1 MAGYY
6 LCPGMMSNED
16 MMSMQSEFTQ
26 QRLPMTVQGVELDI
40 ASISREGAGEPVVFL
55 HGFGSSKKDYAD
67 FVLHQAFEGQPF
79 IAWDAP
85 GCGESQCADYSKMGL
100 PFLLETALK
109 VISHAGFTRFHL
121 VGHSMGGLT
130 SLLLAHAFPER
141 VLSFVNIEGNIAPE
155 DCFLSRQIVQYAES
169 DAERFFARFIERTR
183 HSPAWASALYASNL
197 RQKVHAEA
205 VPGIFSSMVDY
216 SDHGELM
223 EKFLNLPCP
232 KMFMYGDQNAGLSYL
247 SSIARRGVKLAEIPH
262 CGHFPMYS
270 NSPEMWRQVALLQQ
284 VARYQD
290 E

>member
-1 MAGYY
+1 
-6 LCPGMMSNED
+6 MMKIQPEL
-16 MMSMQSEFTQ
+16 TW
-26 QRLPMTVQGVELDI
+26 QRLPMTVQGIGLDI
-40 ASISREGAGEPVVFL
+40 ASISREGTGEPVVFL
-55 HGFGSSKKDYAD
+55 HGFGSSKEDYAD
-67 FVLHQAFEGQPF
+67 FVRHRVFEGQPF

-141 VLSFVNIEGNIAPE
+141 VLSFVNIGGNIAPE
-155 DCFLSRQIVQYAES
+155 DCFLSRQIVQYAEP

-183 HSPAWASALYASNL
+183 QSPAWASALYASSL
-197 RQKVHAEA
+197 PQKVRAQA

-223 EKFLNLPCP
+223 AKFLNLPCP

-262 CGHFPMYS
+262 YGHFPMYS
-270 NSPEMWRQVALLQQ
+270 NSPEMWRQIALLQQ
-284 VARYQD
+284 ASR
-290 E
+290 